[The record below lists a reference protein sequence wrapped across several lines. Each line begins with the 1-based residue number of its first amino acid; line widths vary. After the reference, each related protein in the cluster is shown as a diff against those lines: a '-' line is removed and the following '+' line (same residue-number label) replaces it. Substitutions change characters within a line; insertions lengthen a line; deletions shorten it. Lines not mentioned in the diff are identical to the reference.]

1 MIEGDNIKYSAY
13 PKEELRNDLSK
24 VIKPFILNKNKI
36 ILKDYIVLNYNL
48 KNNDYSK
55 LKRDDKFIANK
66 LIIDYYIDKNI
77 YSRID
82 KLCNQKKEFNTIL
95 NKSYKSKSKRIKQEE
110 ELEKK
115 SSIIQFNER
124 ILYKDTKLK
133 DLLNDVFNNVL
144 DNDYI
149 SLNENFDNLSNT
161 IKSINIPL
169 NIDII
174 SNILVYVND
183 IKKNNK
189 KRMKRSFDNDYLEK
203 FLFIDYDNTSSINKC
218 SGYKK

>member
-1 MIEGDNIKYSAY
+1 MIEGDIIKYIAY
-13 PKEELRNDLSK
+13 NKEDLRNDLSK

-36 ILKDYIVLNYNL
+36 ILKDNIVSKYNL

-55 LKRDDKFIANK
+55 LDKDDKFIASK
-66 LIIDYYIDKNI
+66 IIIDYYIDKNI
-77 YSRID
+77 YSRMN
-82 KLCNQKKEFNTIL
+82 KLSNQKKEFNTIL
-95 NKSYKSKSKRIKQEE
+95 NKSYKSKTKRIKQEE

-124 ILYKDTKLK
+124 ILYKDTKIK
-133 DLLNDVFNNVL
+133 DLLNDVYNNVL

-149 SLNENFDNLSNT
+149 SLEENFNNLSNT
-161 IKSINIPL
+161 IKNINIPL

-174 SNILVYVND
+174 SNFLVYVND
-183 IKKNNK
+183 VKKTHK
-189 KRMKRSFDNDYLEK
+189 KRMRNSFDNDYLEK
-203 FLFIDYDNTSSINKC
+203 FLFVDYDNTSSINKC